1 MSSDVVQGLWVGSAL
16 SEMERL
22 SVASYLRQG
31 HAYHLYV
38 YGDVG
43 NVPPGAVL
51 KDANEI
57 LPESSIFRHEHGK
70 HKGSL
75 AAFADWFRYC
85 LLWER
90 GGWWSD
96 TDVVCLRPLDFDAPL
111 VLAWERRKFWRRQL
125 NQMIIKAPP
134 RHPLIGECRRRAES
148 ADKSSLEWCALGPDL
163 FTEVAK
169 SLRLTGAAQSPEVFA
184 PLDWWHARRLVET
197 ASPTLP
203 AAARTI
209 HLWNEM
215 WRLSGLSKTQSYPAT
230 CLYEQLKARYLHEP
244 VARDGRMHASL
255 SKVVC

>member
-1 MSSDVVQGLWVGSAL
+1 MSDVVQGLWVGSAL
-16 SEMERL
+16 SDMERL

-31 HAYHLYV
+31 HEYHLYV

-43 NVPPGAVL
+43 NVPSGTVL

-85 LLWER
+85 LLWDR

-96 TDVVCLRPLDFDAPL
+96 TDVVCLKPLEFDAPL

-125 NQMIIKAPP
+125 NQMIIKTPP
-134 RHPLIGECRRRAES
+134 RHPLIGECRRRAEA
-148 ADKSSLEWCALGPDL
+148 ADKRSLEWCAIGPDM

-169 SLRLTGAAQSPEVFA
+169 SQRMTSAAQPPEVFA
-184 PLDWWHARRLVET
+184 PLDWWHARRLVDP
-197 ASPTLP
+197 SPPPLP
-203 AAARTI
+203 PTARTL

-215 WRLSGLSKTQSYPAT
+215 WRLSGLSKTQTYPAT
-230 CLYEQLKARYLHEP
+230 CLYEQLKARFLGDSAPTAGRRHAP
-244 VARDGRMHASL
+244 RTNVA
-255 SKVVC
+255 C